1 MPSPNFMRITLQN
14 FMDAHDPAYDTAYRV
29 DADSGRVDG
38 SLDKCPGTVNPD
50 QLDADDD
57 GIDDVCEFPPG
68 C

>member
-1 MPSPNFMRITLQN
+1 
-14 FMDAHDPAYDTAYRV
+14 MDAHDPEYDTAYRV
-29 DADSGRVDG
+29 DTDSDREDD

-57 GIDDVCEFPPG
+57 GIDDGCELPPG